1 MSDLVFECEASTL
14 ARTENLNAPKSQV
27 IFPADVPLEDGMT
40 PDATSYRNKAAEM
53 RRFAQ
58 DARDTTSRQQ
68 FLDVAAQYDKLAQ
81 RAEDRAQDL
90 KQG

>member
-1 MSDLVFECEASTL
+1 
-14 ARTENLNAPKSQV
+14 
-27 IFPADVPLEDGMT
+27 MT